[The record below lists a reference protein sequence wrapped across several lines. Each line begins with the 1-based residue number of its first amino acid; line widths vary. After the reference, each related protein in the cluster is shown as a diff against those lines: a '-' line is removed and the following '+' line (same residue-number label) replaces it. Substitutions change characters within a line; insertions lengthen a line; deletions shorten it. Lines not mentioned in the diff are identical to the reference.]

1 MQKTRRIRQQP
12 RFARVDALLCP
23 LFDWFTALPR
33 EEAASFRSEIMAT
46 VMLRPVPLILSSL
59 GILLMSA
66 TAMVV
71 THARW
76 AAVWFGIDLVV
87 LLVRLVPTIRHER
100 RGGALPDPVA
110 RLIVCLA
117 FCLLL
122 MFSLGCSAAVL
133 TEQKPLAIVAT
144 ASMMGLVAGLATRW
158 AALPRLALTA
168 VVLFVTPFCCAV
180 ATAAQGGLR
189 AGAIQVAMIVVSV
202 AALSVQ
208 NRTTLIALLRAE
220 RRNGVLATTDTL
232 TGLPNRAGLIAAL
245 ARIRALS
252 LPDSEI
258 ATLFIDL
265 DAFKAINDR
274 HGHSAGDRVL
284 VAVAQRLQAAVR
296 PHFVCRLGGDEF
308 VVLAT
313 GIDRTNA
320 TFLARRIVE
329 QLEQPFEDCSDRPVL
344 AGASVGIA
352 FGPVAD
358 RGADQILADADV
370 ALYLA
375 KEAGGGRHA
384 IGSAIRATG

>member
-1 MQKTRRIRQQP
+1 
-12 RFARVDALLCP
+12 
-23 LFDWFTALPR
+23 
-33 EEAASFRSEIMAT
+33 
-46 VMLRPVPLILSSL
+46 
-59 GILLMSA
+59 
-66 TAMVV
+66 
-71 THARW
+71 
-76 AAVWFGIDLVV
+76 
-87 LLVRLVPTIRHER
+87 
-100 RGGALPDPVA
+100 
-110 RLIVCLA
+110 
-117 FCLLL
+117 

-220 RRNGVLATTDTL
+220 RRNGLLAATDTL
-232 TGLPNRAGLIAAL
+232 TGLPNRAGLTAAL
-245 ARIRALS
+245 DRIRTLS
-252 LPDSEI
+252 LPDAEI

-352 FGPVAD
+352 FGPIAD

-370 ALYLA
+370 APYLA